1 MKHLRKYNESTNY
14 ELDHEYIKNCFIE
27 FIDKGVD
34 LETEFDDDYEDGD
47 GIVNLYDDV
56 IDVKSFIKI
65 SIEGPI
71 LKDVTI
77 ESYVS
82 HSKELVEFYLDIEN
96 SINKVRLKYT
106 EIKYEFNT
114 DIDENQYEVIFYIPE

>member
-1 MKHLRKYNESTNY
+1 MKHLRKFNESTNS

-27 FIDKGVD
+27 FIDKAAYV
-34 LETEFDDDYEDGD
+34 ETEFDNDYEDGD
-47 GIVNLYDDV
+47 GIINIYGEE
-56 IDVKSFIKI
+56 IDVKSFIKMI
-65 SIEGPI
+65 IEGPK

-82 HSKELVEFYLDIEN
+82 QSKELVEFYLDIEN
-96 SINKVRLKYT
+96 SINKVRLKYP

-114 DIDENQYEVIFYIPE
+114 NIDDNQYEVIFYIML